1 MCGIVGFIDY
11 TFNSNNQYLKNML
24 DTLSHRGPDD
34 EGFEC
39 YKLNSS
45 LVGFAQARLSIID
58 LSEKGHQPMHFN
70 NFSIIFNGEIYNYN
84 EIKEELLLLGHNFV
98 STTDT
103 EVILHAYNQ
112 WGEKCVDKFVGMFVI
127 AILNKES
134 EELIIYRDRAGVKP
148 LFLYKSELGVLF
160 ASELKAFHEHPIFN
174 KELDISSVQTFFNL
188 GYIPAP
194 YSIFKNCFKLKPGHY
209 FKFNLKSKTTTEI
222 KYWDLL
228 DYYLLPKLNIS
239 YSEAKRKVLEL
250 LESACNYRM
259 ISDVPVG
266 IFLSGGY
273 DSSGVCAILQKN
285 QSEKIKTFTIG
296 FHEGTNEAITAKKI
310 AEKIGTEHHEYY
322 CKADNAK
329 ELIKDLPYYYDEPNA
344 DISNIPTM
352 LVSKFASQYVKVV
365 ISADGGDEIFGG
377 YNSYKL
383 IRNTNKLLNK
393 IPGALKPFL
402 KKQFDRPFNHIIN
415 NNMRYKLQY
424 VTQSLSNIKN
434 IQSLNLYRT
443 LHSIPSYY
451 NNQIFNQ
458 EILSQK
464 TYLDI
469 DPAAF
474 NNDIDIAMLIDYKNS
489 LPSLLEKVDRATMK
503 YSIEGRDP
511 LIDHRLAEFLA
522 QLPIEFKNDGINSK
536 IIFKDIVNDFLG
548 KELMERPKTGFD
560 LPIHTWLKNDLKD
573 LFNENCSIE
582 QLKKSNIFNIDFIEQ
597 QLKDYQ
603 NNKLHYSPFIW
614 RLLTFQMWYN
624 KWMN

>member
-1 MCGIVGFIDY
+1 MCGIVGFIDF
-11 TFNSNNQYLKNML
+11 TFKSNNQDLKNML

-34 EGFEC
+34 KGYEC
-39 YKLNSS
+39 YKLNSC

-70 NFSIIFNGEIYNYN
+70 QYSIVFNGEIYNYN
-84 EIKEELLLLGHNFV
+84 EIKEELLSLGHYFM

-103 EVILHAYNQ
+103 EVILHAYSQ
-112 WGEKCVDKFVGMFVI
+112 WGEKFVDKFIGMFII

-134 EELIIYRDRAGVKP
+134 EEVIIYRDRAGVKP
-148 LFLYKSELGVLF
+148 LFLYENEFGFLF
-160 ASELKAFHEHPIFN
+160 ASELKAFHKHPFFN

-209 FKFNLKSKTTTEI
+209 LKFNLKSKITTEI
-222 KYWDLL
+222 KYWDLI
-228 DYYLLPKLNIS
+228 DYYLLPKLNLS
-239 YSEAKRKVLEL
+239 YLDAKKKVLEL

-285 QSEKIKTFTIG
+285 QTEKIKTFTIG
-296 FHEGTNEAITAKKI
+296 FHEGINEAQTAKKI

-322 CKADNAK
+322 CTSDDAK

-344 DISNIPTM
+344 DVSNIPTM

-383 IRNTNKLLNK
+383 IHNTNKLLNK
-393 IPGALKPFL
+393 IPDVLKPFL
-402 KKQFDRPFNHIIN
+402 KKQFNRPFNHIIN

-424 VTQSLSNIKN
+424 ITQSLSNVKN
-434 IQSLNLYRT
+434 IQSLNLYKT
-443 LHSIPSYY
+443 IHTIPNYY

-458 EILSQK
+458 EIPSQK
-464 TYLDI
+464 TFLDI
-469 DPAAF
+469 DPTAF
-474 NNDIDIAMLIDYKNS
+474 DNEIDIAMLIDYKNP

-503 YSIEGRDP
+503 YSVEGRDP

-536 IIFKDIVNDFLG
+536 IIFKDIVNDILG
-548 KELMERPKTGFD
+548 KELMERPKIGFD

-573 LFNENCSIE
+573 LFNDNCSIG
-582 QLKKSNIFNIDFIEQ
+582 QLKKSNIFNLEFIEH

-603 NNKLHYSPFIW
+603 NNKLHFSPFIW
-614 RLLTFQMWYN
+614 RLFTFQMWYN
-624 KWMN
+624 KWMI

>member
-1 MCGIVGFIDY
+1 MCGIVGFVDF
-11 TFNSNNQYLKNML
+11 TFKSNEVDLKSMVNAL
-24 DTLSHRGPDD
+24 RHRGPDD
-34 EGFEC
+34 EGYEC
-39 YKLNSS
+39 FNLKSS
-45 LVGFAQARLSIID
+45 LVGFAQTRLSIID
-58 LSEKGHQPMHFN
+58 LSERGHQPMYYN
-70 NFSIIFNGEIYNYN
+70 NYVIIFNGEIYNYQ
-84 EIKEELLLLGHNFV
+84 EIKKELLLLGHIFI

-103 EVILHAYNQ
+103 EVVLHAYTE
-112 WGEKCVDKFVGMFVI
+112 WGEKCVDKFIGMFVI
-127 AILNKES
+127 AILNKEN
-134 EELIIYRDRAGVKP
+134 EEITIFRDRAGVKP
-148 LFLYKSELGVLF
+148 LFLYKNESGFLF
-160 ASELKAFHEHPIFN
+160 ASELKSFHEHPIFA
-174 KELDISSVQTFFNL
+174 KELDISSVQTFFSL

-209 FKFNLKSKTTTEI
+209 FKLNLKSKNIEEL
-222 KYWDLL
+222 KYWDLQ
-228 DYYLLPKLNIS
+228 DYYLLPKLNIT
-239 YSEAKRKVLEL
+239 YSEAKKQLLEL

-285 QSEKIKTFTIG
+285 KKEKLKTFTIG

-310 AEKIGTEHHEYY
+310 AEKIGTNHHEYY
-322 CKADNAK
+322 CTADDAR

-383 IRNTNKLLNK
+383 IHNTNKLLNK
-393 IPGALKPFL
+393 IPSVLKPFI
-402 KKQFDRPFNHIIN
+402 KKQFDRPFIHIIN

-424 VTQSLSNIKN
+424 ITQSLSNIKN
-434 IQSLNLYRT
+434 IQSLNLYKT
-443 LHSIPSYY
+443 LHLIPSYY
-451 NNQIFNQ
+451 KNQIFNQ
-458 EILSQK
+458 EIQSQK
-464 TYLDI
+464 TFLDI
-469 DPAAF
+469 DPTGF

-511 LIDHRLAEFLA
+511 LIDHRLVEFLA
-522 QLPIEFKNDGINSK
+522 QLPIEFKNDGVNSK
-536 IIFKDIVNDFLG
+536 IIFKDIVNDYLG

-582 QLKKSNIFNIDFIEQ
+582 QLKKLNIFNIDFIEQ

-614 RLLTFQMWYN
+614 RLFTFQMWYN